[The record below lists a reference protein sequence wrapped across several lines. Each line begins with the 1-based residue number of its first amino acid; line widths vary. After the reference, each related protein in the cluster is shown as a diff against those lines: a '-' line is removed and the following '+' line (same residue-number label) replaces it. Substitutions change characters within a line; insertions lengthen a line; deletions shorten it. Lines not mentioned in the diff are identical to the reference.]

1 MAAPSPQDLIAERV
15 ERLLVRYEQLQHT
28 NALMAQQIATLT
40 QERDSL
46 RSRLQA
52 VRHRID
58 VLIER
63 LPTTPAPEDNA

>member
-1 MAAPSPQDLIAERV
+1 M
-15 ERLLVRYEQLQHT
+15 RYEQLQHT

-52 VRHRID
+52 ARHRID

>member
-1 MAAPSPQDLIAERV
+1 MTNPPLIEQIAERV

-28 NALMAQQIATLT
+28 NSLMAQQIATLT

-52 VRHRID
+52 ARHRID

-63 LPTTPAPEDNA
+63 LPTPPAPEDNA